1 VTFRL
6 RITLAMICLVSL
18 AYSIGGAALMNASFE
33 ASLARERSNVQESLL
48 FLASALSSVSEAQ
61 AWTKAE
67 DAVQTLSNLSA
78 GDGFSVVQL
87 QTKDELLFTR
97 NDIRFTFAD
106 YRDSIGADQLSVG
119 VFVDDRE
126 RLCLQATACLSLRD
140 VQLYLSLGRDA
151 TSIRDAYETQ
161 LALFRQI
168 FWVMLALCAA
178 LAYGLSAFL
187 TRPLNRLSRSAR
199 AIASGKLSA
208 RSRIPGNDEIADLSR
223 DFDRMAERVEESMD
237 ELRDA
242 MRRREL
248 FMGSF
253 THELKTPMTSIIGYA
268 DLIRGE
274 NLSPEELQE
283 AADTIFR
290 EGRRLE
296 HLSMLLLDIFVADKR
311 ELRMKLTRI
320 CDLAESVASQLRPI
334 YEKQG
339 IAITVQ
345 AERAYARVEPDLVR
359 TLLLNLMDNARK
371 AMPEGGE
378 IRICVSS
385 LPEGT
390 RLRVCDNGIGIP
402 REAIRHL
409 TEAFYRVDKQ
419 QARAQGGTGLGLALC
434 QKIAELHHGEIRF
447 ESEEGEGTTVTVDLP
462 GGAL

>member
-1 VTFRL
+1 
-6 RITLAMICLVSL
+6 
-18 AYSIGGAALMNASFE
+18 
-33 ASLARERSNVQESLL
+33 
-48 FLASALSSVSEAQ
+48 
-61 AWTKAE
+61 
-67 DAVQTLSNLSA
+67 
-78 GDGFSVVQL
+78 
-87 QTKDELLFTR
+87 
-97 NDIRFTFAD
+97 
-106 YRDSIGADQLSVG
+106 
-119 VFVDDRE
+119 
-126 RLCLQATACLSLRD
+126 LRD